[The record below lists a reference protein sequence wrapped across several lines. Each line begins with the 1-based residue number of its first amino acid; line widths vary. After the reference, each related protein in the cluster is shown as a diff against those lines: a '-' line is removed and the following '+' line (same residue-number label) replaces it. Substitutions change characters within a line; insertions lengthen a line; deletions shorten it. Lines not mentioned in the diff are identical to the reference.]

1 MYEPKTKPAT
11 LVIGIGNK
19 GRNDDGLGWNFA
31 AFIEQMRLPKVSI
44 EYRYQLQIEDAYLI
58 SQYDRIFFADAS
70 HKKIEAGFEISPCNL
85 SDQFYFSTHS
95 QSPESI
101 LYLANALYQKC
112 PPAFT
117 IAIEGINWN
126 FEYTLTETAKH
137 NLNKAIQEFERV
149 YY

>member
-1 MYEPKTKPAT
+1 MFEPKTKPAT

-31 AFIEQMRLPKVSI
+31 ASIEQMQLPEVTC

-58 SQYDRIFFADAS
+58 SQFKRIYFADAS
-70 HKKIEAGFEISPCNL
+70 HKKIAAGFEINTCKM

-101 LYLANALYQKC
+101 LYLANELYQKC

-117 IAIEGINWN
+117 IAIEGINWD
-126 FEYTLTETAKH
+126 FEYTLSETAKQ
-137 NLNKAIQEFERV
+137 NLDKALQEFERV